1 MREYIELHPHA
12 GSPVI
17 RRIGATIVRDD
28 DEAPVFSDASGITVV
43 EITGRTDG
51 PFPQGN
57 LYNTSTDVVLPPPP
71 PPPPAPPTRAQEII
85 DRDISVSPV
94 PTNKD
99 IFEACQEILKAL
111 GVHA

>member
-17 RRIGATIVRDD
+17 RRIGSTIVRDD
-28 DEAPVFSDASGITVV
+28 DEAPIFSEASGITVV

-57 LYNTSTDVVLPPPP
+57 LYNTSTDAVLPAPT
-71 PPPPAPPTRAQEII
+71 PPAPDPPTRAE
-85 DRDISVSPV
+85 
-94 PTNKD
+94 
-99 IFEACQEILKAL
+99 ELKAL
-111 GVHA
+111 GTWTATDRNEALEIFLRSNI